1 MIATFIILILTILL
15 FIWGRIR
22 ADLVALLSLLALY
35 VANVLDANQILEGFG
50 NSTVIMIAAL
60 FVVGEGLSRTGVTAW
75 LSQRILALAG
85 NSQLRLLVVLMF
97 GTALLSAFISNTG
110 TVATLLP
117 AVVNASWAIGA
128 LPSQMLMPMAF
139 AANTGGLLTLTGTPP
154 NIVVSNVLSDAG
166 YAPFSF
172 FEYAYIGLP
181 LLLVAVG
188 YMALI
193 GKRLLPQRGAD
204 ERPTDLDATMDEMA
218 DEFRLAGKLYRARV
232 RSKSSLRGQTLAEAA
247 LGRDFGVTVLRVIE
261 KEAAEAVQNG
271 GRRRW
276 QKMVETVQN
285 ESAPLPGADTLI
297 GVDDVLILKGSP
309 EHVAEATAHWRL
321 DTEEVEMDSA
331 ELQDALVTR
340 SVGVAEVLVT
350 PRSAYNGRTLA
361 NSRLADKFNVQVIS
375 LRKGDKLVPRQG
387 TRLAF
392 GDALL
397 VRGSW
402 AAIDRLANERR
413 NFVVVGRPDDLSK
426 QVISLDWHSYAAV
439 IILIAMIVMM
449 VMDSVPTVVAALV
462 SAVAM
467 VLAGCLSGTEAYRS
481 ISWSSVVLIAA
492 MIPMST
498 ALEVTGGAD
507 LIAGWLVE
515 SLGQIGPIFLMAGVF
530 LLTTAFS
537 QMINNTATAVLV
549 APIVLQAAVS
559 LGVDPHPL
567 LMAVAVSA
575 STAFLTPIG
584 TTTNLMVLSPGSY
597 RFTDYTKVGLP
608 LIGLFMLVSL
618 ILIPIIWPF

>member
-85 NSQLRLLVVLMF
+85 SSQLRLLVVLMF